1 MERLLLSL
9 LAVALLSVCCFPAFA
24 QSMEEFEKER
34 RSYKI
39 REATAEKGNV
49 GTKEARSPIL
59 GNAESDGRPSSGVS
73 PLGLAANLPVGKQM
87 PATAKAL
94 NIPTPEEMQMQMQM
108 TLEAESQKKK
118 NEEALFDA
126 ALKQLMP
133 LTPEQIRR
141 LLDTFR
147 DNRESAETPIAMPV
161 PRVVVETISLDP
173 SQTPSV
179 IKTSPGR
186 VTTITILDQT
196 GAPWAI
202 QDVGWAGK
210 FDITPPEEGG
220 HVVRVVPQ
228 SAHGVGNISI
238 RLVDMI
244 TPVAFTLLTGLD
256 EVYYR
261 FDARIPKQG
270 PLAKTPLIEF
280 GGLNAVTGTDENL
293 VQILDGTPPDRSE
306 KLKVEGVDGR
316 TNVWRVS
323 GRIYLR
329 TPLTLLSPSWNSS
342 VTSADGMN
350 VYTLDDAP
358 VVLLSDEGRMVK
370 AYIAADEGA
379 P

>member
-1 MERLLLSL
+1 MKRLFLSLSVMLLLCVYGFS
-9 LAVALLSVCCFPAFA
+9 AFA
-24 QSMEEFEKER
+24 QNLEEFERER
-34 RSYKI
+34 KAYKAKI
-39 REATAEKGNV
+39 ASER
-49 GTKEARSPIL
+49 
-59 GNAESDGRPSSGVS
+59 GVS
-73 PLGLAANLPVGKQM
+73 PLGVSPLGAASNLPVGRQM
-87 PATAKAL
+87 PATARAL
-94 NIPTPEEMQMQMQM
+94 NMQTPEETRMQMQ
-108 TLEAESQKKK
+108 LDAENQKQK
-118 NEEALFDA
+118 NEEMRFDA
-126 ALKQLMP
+126 ALKLLMP
-133 LTPEQIRR
+133 LTPEQIRE
-141 LLDTFR
+141 LLDAFEV
-147 DNRESAETPIAMPV
+147 NRQSAETPNSMPI
-161 PRVVVETISLDP
+161 PRVMVETISLDP
-173 SQTPSV
+173 SHTPSV
-179 IKTSPGR
+179 IKMSPGR

-202 QDVGWAGK
+202 QDIGWAGK
-210 FDITPPEEGG
+210 FTITPPEEGG
-220 HVVRVVPQ
+220 HVIRVVPM

-244 TPVAFTLLTGLD
+244 TPVTFTLLTGLD

-293 VQILDGTPPDRSE
+293 VQILDGTPPHQSE
-306 KLKVEGVDGR
+306 KLKIDGVDGR
-316 TNVWRVS
+316 TKVWRVS

-350 VYTLDDAP
+350 VYTLNDAP

-370 AYIAADEGA
+370 AYIADDEVA